1 MKLWEQVAKRI
12 MDIAVSSTA
21 LVLLSPLFALISIA
35 IRFDSTGS
43 ALFRQKRLGRN
54 ERPFTLYKF
63 RTMIENAPD
72 YRNADGSTFN
82 SPSDARVTHVG
93 RFLRRTSL
101 DELPQLLNVLAG
113 AMSLV
118 GPRPDQVD
126 QARFYREDEWR
137 RSVVKPGI
145 TGLAQINGR
154 NAITWSSRTQIDLE
168 YVAHKSLL
176 LDLRILFQTVPYVLG
191 SRDIYINQVSEDV
204 R

>member
-72 YRNADGSTFN
+72 FRNPDGSTFN
-82 SPSDARVTHVG
+82 TPSDARVTHVG

>member
-126 QARFYREDEWR
+126 QARFYHEDEWR